1 MDTKPVKK
9 TVVPACPEAF
19 KAQAIALVLE
29 GSKPKHV
36 IASELGVGLSTLT
49 KRIHRHRQQHE
60 GVMPSSTPSKDSARE
75 RILKEENRRL
85 RGENKVLRQG
95 REILK
100 AAAKFFVR
108 ESP

>member
-1 MDTKPVKK
+1 MDTKPSKK
-9 TVVPACPEAF
+9 PVVPAYPEAF

-36 IASELGVGLSTLT
+36 IASELGVGLSTLS
-49 KRIHRHRQQHE
+49 KWVHRHRQQH
-60 GVMPSSTPSKDSARE
+60 GGSAPSSAPSKDSNAQQRLE
-75 RILKEENRRL
+75 EENRRL
-85 RGENKVLRQG
+85 RRENEVLRQG